1 MSSSKTKL
9 SLQEFL
15 SLPDRCDRTELVNGE
30 IVPKVSP
37 KYKHSTLQ
45 LRLLLALN
53 QWCESSGSGRVRPEW
68 AVVLKRQGQDWVS
81 VPDLTYVSYE
91 KLPIEWEE
99 DEPCPA
105 LAELVIEIISLGQ
118 SFGEMTSKATNYLL
132 AGVDRVW
139 VIDNQGKS
147 VTVFGASEFPQTFW
161 VSDTVSGS
169 LLPGLAIPVNSL
181 FAKAGGRSLDANES

>member
-1 MSSSKTKL
+1 MSSSKTKF

-15 SLPDRCDRTELVNGE
+15 DLPESGDRSELMDGE

-68 AVVLKRQGQDWVS
+68 AIVLKRQEQDWVP

-91 KLPIEWEE
+91 KLPVEWEE

-105 LAELVIEIISLGQ
+105 LAELVVEIISPCL
-118 SFGEMTSKATNYLL
+118 SFGEMTSKVTDYLL
-132 AGVDRVW
+132 AGISRVW
-139 VIDNQGKS
+139 VVDNQAQS
-147 VTVFGASEFPQTFW
+147 ITVFGASEFPQTFW
-161 VSDTVSGS
+161 INDTISDA
-169 LLPGLAIPVNSL
+169 LLPELAITLTDIFTPRRLSN
-181 FAKAGGRSLDANES
+181 AE

>member
-1 MSSSKTKL
+1 MSLGKTTF

-15 SLPDRCDRTELVNGE
+15 SMPDHCDRSELVNGE
-30 IVPKVSP
+30 IIPKVSP

-68 AVVLKRQGQDWVS
+68 AVVLKRQGQDWVP
-81 VPDLTYVSYE
+81 VPDLTYISYE
-91 KLPIEWEE
+91 RLTEEWEE
-99 DEPCPA
+99 DLPCPVFP
-105 LAELVIEIISLGQ
+105 ELVIEIISPGQ

-139 VIDNQGKS
+139 VIDNQAQS
-147 VTVFGASEFPQTFW
+147 VTVFGNSEFPQTFW
-161 VSDTVSGS
+161 INDTISDE
-169 LLPGLAIPVNSL
+169 LLPELEIAVTDIFKGQGS
-181 FAKAGGRSLDANES
+181 ANANQSQ